1 MITVEKLMIVERFL
15 LEIENRFKFELSFEN
30 VRVLYEYLKTVG
42 RVTNLFFQLQEQYY
56 NKFKDKDRLKEY
68 HDKLMKEEAHL
79 DVSKMLRFIDDIV
92 GTTDDDDFK
101 NIVAKNKFWG
111 NIKYLYIRKI
121 TNKI

>member
-111 NIKYLYIRKI
+111 N
-121 TNKI
+121 